1 MMLMIIIRNVIHDV
15 DDDHKKC
22 NAVDDDHKKC
32 NAVDDDQDKF
42 SGTHCG
48 EKRGE

>member
-1 MMLMIIIRNVIHDV
+1 MLMMIVRSVIHDV
-15 DDDHKKC
+15 DDDHEKC
-22 NAVDDDHKKC
+22 NV
-32 NAVDDDQDKF
+32 VDDDQDKF

>member
-1 MMLMIIIRNVIHDV
+1 MMIV
-15 DDDHKKC
+15 DDDEDHHDDY
-22 NAVDDDHKKC
+22 DDDNNEYALHC
-32 NAVDDDQDKF
+32 NDDDCDEF